1 MSPAIGL
8 LLRSIHDPVLVPS
21 VQGSRLDLL
30 GGSLQ
35 WFCTEVGD
43 SCCSVGA
50 GRRNM
55 AWGRMEDA
63 WTPGVAFRMFRTVCV
78 EYLGAFL
85 DGLELSLGS
94 CFARRTGT
102 ELAATVLLTSD
113 SLTPPFPLS
122 GLAAVFE
129 YCLPTPLVEISVCRE
144 LLGLSLVV
152 LSLPLISVVFP
163 LIEN

>member
-21 VQGSRLDLL
+21 VQGSRLGLL

-35 WFCTEVGD
+35 WFCTEMDD

-50 GRRNM
+50 GRRNI

-94 CFARRTGT
+94 CFARRTET
-102 ELAATVLLTSD
+102 ERVVTFLLTSG

-122 GLAAVFE
+122 GPAAVFG
-129 YCLPTPLVEISVCRE
+129 YCLPTLLVGISVCRVLLE
-144 LLGLSLVV
+144 LS
-152 LSLPLISVVFP
+152 
-163 LIEN
+163 